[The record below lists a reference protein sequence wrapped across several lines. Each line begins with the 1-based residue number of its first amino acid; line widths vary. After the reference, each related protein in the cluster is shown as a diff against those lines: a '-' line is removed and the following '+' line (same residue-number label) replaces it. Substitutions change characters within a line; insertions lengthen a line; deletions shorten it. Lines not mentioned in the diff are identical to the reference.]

1 MYAFLNV
8 PGHIYIAVHIIAGE
22 FFVVYEGRQSCKTI
36 FVTFTHPIRQS
47 WKRMG
52 PSRTWFS
59 ALKGRCEFVSLR
71 PSTCCLCSL
80 SVLCIGWIDTRL
92 ETWDG
97 AFMPKL
103 WQNTIRLPKL
113 NNNFELSLHI
123 LGLWKNKKNKKST
136 KMQLMLSEFWR
147 SDFIVYI
154 VVFVDLQLRILKR
167 WGWWQ
172 EQNGSWEI
180 LFKKINKKDRRL
192 SPSLSAE
199 TLKFWTDP

>member
-47 WKRMG
+47 WKHMG

-80 SVLCIGWIDTRL
+80 SVLWIGWIDTRL
-92 ETWDG
+92 ETWEA

-103 WQNTIRLPKL
+103 WQNTIRLQKL
-113 NNNFELSLHI
+113 NNNSELSLHI
-123 LGLWKNKKNKKST
+123 LGLGKKSNKKKKH
-136 KMQLMLSEFWR
+136 K
-147 SDFIVYI
+147 DAAYA
-154 VVFVDLQLRILKR
+154 LRILEKWFHCLHR
-167 WGWWQ
+167 GIC
-172 EQNGSWEI
+172 GYAAKDI
-180 LFKKINKKDRRL
+180 KKVRL
-192 SPSLSAE
+192 MAGTE
-199 TLKFWTDP
+199 W